1 MRKLYRFPAQVALV
15 ALVLTA
21 GVAHAASLGVG
32 VFGGASAPV
41 LQDDQAQGTLYGFR
55 APVKLVPLI
64 AVEPYYSSTQLGD
77 KKLDIGPTTLT
88 REGSDI
94 TAYGLNAMLT
104 MGGPLSFYPFAG
116 LGEATFKR
124 TGQDEQFKTYQL
136 GFGLG
141 ISPFPKLS
149 LDLRG
154 EVEAA
159 VDKDVSRKMVNVTVG
174 ASYAIFSLP

>member
-1 MRKLYRFPAQVALV
+1 MRKLHLLALV

-21 GVAHAASLGVG
+21 GAARAASIGVG

-41 LQDDQAQGTLYGFR
+41 LQDDQAQGTMFGVR

-64 AVEPYYSSTQLGD
+64 AVEPFYASTALGD
-77 KKLDIGPTTLT
+77 KTITVGSASLT
-88 REGSDI
+88 RDGSDV
-94 TAYGLNAMLT
+94 TTYGLNAMLT
-104 MGGPLSFYPFAG
+104 MGGPIVFYPFAG
-116 LGEATFKR
+116 IGEAKFKR
-124 TGQDEQFKTYQL
+124 TGQDQEFTSYQV

-141 ISPFPKLS
+141 LSPLPKLS

-154 EVEAA
+154 ELQAA
-159 VDKDVSRKMVNVTVG
+159 VDGDVSRKMVNVTVG